1 MDKNNFSTF
10 LRNNINDRFW
20 DNYIEL
26 VRNEM
31 IPYQLMA
38 LNDEID
44 GAPKSY
50 CLENFK
56 KAAKVIQ
63 KINNNKKLRYTLLTD
78 GNIRK
83 TNVTKIRF

>member
-1 MDKNNFSTF
+1 MDKKQYNSFIDNKRSK
-10 LRNNINDRFW
+10 IDDKFW
-20 DNYIEL
+20 NKYIEL

-31 IPYQLMA
+31 IPYQLKA

-56 KAAKVIQ
+56 KASEVV
-63 KINNNKKLRYTLLTD
+63 KK
-78 GNIRK
+78 
-83 TNVTKIRF
+83 